1 MLWHFGAKAL
11 FNIEADY
18 KIEKALTEQGQVA
31 ADEME
36 ACILSGDVSCQ
47 PNTLPSPS
55 QVWAFNTLI
64 ADHKTISA
72 DKLAFKE
79 KTAAINEKR
88 VAEGKDPITYT
99 GRPSLVDQIFTS
111 LKTVLQALY

>member
-1 MLWHFGAKAL
+1 MKQSVTVNKSEELKVAGVLKSLLSKINFKLPKFNGKSLVKKLVIPLASILLFVVLWHFGAKAL

-55 QVWAFNTLI
+55 QVWASFNT
-64 ADHKTISA
+64 
-72 DKLAFKE
+72 
-79 KTAAINEKR
+79 
-88 VAEGKDPITYT
+88 
-99 GRPSLVDQIFTS
+99 
-111 LKTVLQALY
+111 